1 MAETTTPFRNI
12 KEDASRAIDRVKVE
26 ADEFVD
32 ALDFPEMSRRIQEF
46 GRQKPIA
53 LALAALT
60 IGIAAGML
68 VRNRIS
74 GT

>member
-12 KEDASRAIDRVKVE
+12 REDASKAIDRVKVE

-32 ALDFPEMSRRIQEF
+32 ALDFPEMSRKVQEF

-60 IGIAAGML
+60 IGLAAGMMM
-68 VRNRIS
+68 RRRIS
-74 GT
+74 G